1 MPAFNRFVNDYD
13 GNIIIKIN
21 IPIELAYLQPNSCNM
36 WRNSISYCARVTV
49 FERNICN
56 KSDEKPYLCP
66 SDGGKLS
73 KSLIK
78 SGVIVSA
85 MTLISRVL
93 GLVRD
98 VVIANLMGAGTSAD
112 VFFFANKIPNFLR
125 RLFAEGAFAQA
136 FVPVLAEYEETK
148 TKEETRE
155 LLSKVAGT
163 LGLLVTIVTL
173 FGVIGS
179 PILAALF
186 GGGWFLDWLN
196 DGPNAEKFVL
206 SALLLKI
213 TFPYLW
219 FITFTA
225 LAGSILNTRGRFA
238 VSAFT
243 PVFLNIAIIGFAIWV
258 SPNME
263 SPEIG
268 LALGVFV
275 GGLIQF
281 LFQIPF
287 LLQER
292 ALVKPSWGWH
302 HAGVVKIRKLMIPA
316 LFGVSVSQI
325 NLLFDTF
332 IASFLMTGSISW
344 LYYSDRLLEF
354 PLGLFGIAIATV
366 ILPTLSKK
374 HVNAQGDEFSKTMD
388 WGVKAII
395 LLGMPAMLGLIILA
409 KPMLMVLFMRGEF
422 TVDDVNMASYSLVA
436 YGSGL
441 LCFMMI
447 KVLAPGYYS
456 RHDTKTPVRYGIIA
470 MVSNMVFNL
479 IFAIPFGYVGL
490 AIATSMSALLNATL
504 LYRGLHKANVY
515 RFSKSTFIFIAKV
528 FSATLV
534 MSALILFYL
543 PAQVDWFAWGEIHRM
558 LVLIGLIGGGAVS
571 YLLVLV
577 ILGVKP
583 WKIKQGKLS

>member
-1 MPAFNRFVNDYD
+1 M
-13 GNIIIKIN
+13 
-21 IPIELAYLQPNSCNM
+21 
-36 WRNSISYCARVTV
+36 
-49 FERNICN
+49 
-56 KSDEKPYLCP
+56 
-66 SDGGKLS
+66 S
-73 KSLIK
+73 KKLIK
-78 SGVIVSA
+78 SGIIVSA

-98 VVIANLMGAGTSAD
+98 IVIANLMGAGSSAD

-136 FVPVLAEYEETK
+136 FVPVLTEYQEKK
-148 TKEETRE
+148 TPEETRE

-163 LGLLVTIVTL
+163 LGLLVTLVTL

-196 DGPNAEKFVL
+196 DGPNAEKFEL
-206 SALLLKI
+206 ASLMLKI

-243 PVFLNIAIIGFAIWV
+243 PVFLNISVIGFALYLA
-258 SPNME
+258 PQME
-263 SPEIG
+263 QPEIG
-268 LALGVFV
+268 LSWGIFF

-287 LLQER
+287 LMGEK
-292 ALVKPSWGWH
+292 ALVKPSWGWNH
-302 HAGVVKIRKLMIPA
+302 PGVVKIRTLMIPA

-366 ILPTLSKK
+366 ILPALSRNF
-374 HVNAQGDEFSKTMD
+374 VNAEGEGFKRTMD
-388 WGVKAII
+388 WGVKAIF
-395 LLGMPAMLGLIILA
+395 LLGMPAMFGLVVLA
-409 KPMLMVLFMRGEF
+409 KPMLMVLFMRGAFSFEDA
-422 TVDDVNMASYSLVA
+422 TMASYSLIA

-441 LCFMMI
+441 LNFMLI

-470 MVSNMVFNL
+470 MVSNMVLNL
-479 IFAIPFGYVGL
+479 MFAVPFGYVGL
-490 AIATSMSALLNATL
+490 AIATSLSALLNAGL
-504 LYRGLHKANVY
+504 LYRGLHLQNIY
-515 RFSKSTFIFIAKV
+515 RISSETLMFIGKV
-528 FSATLV
+528 TAATLA
-534 MSALILFYL
+534 MALCIFYFG
-543 PAQVDWFAWGEIHRM
+543 PAEQQWLDWHTGERLM
-558 LVLIGLIGGGAVS
+558 GLSMVIAGGALS
-571 YLLVLV
+571 YFMVLLL
-577 ILGVKP
+577 LGVKP
-583 WKIKQGKLS
+583 WKLKKAS

>member
-1 MPAFNRFVNDYD
+1 
-13 GNIIIKIN
+13 
-21 IPIELAYLQPNSCNM
+21 
-36 WRNSISYCARVTV
+36 
-49 FERNICN
+49 
-56 KSDEKPYLCP
+56 
-66 SDGGKLS
+66 
-73 KSLIK
+73 
-78 SGVIVSA
+78 

-98 VVIANLMGAGTSAD
+98 VVVANLMGAGTSAD

-136 FVPVLAEYEETK
+136 FVPVLTEYQEK
-148 TKEETRE
+148 HSSDETRE

-173 FGVIGS
+173 VGVIAS
-179 PILAALF
+179 PVLSALF
-186 GGGWFLDWLN
+186 GGGWFVAWLN
-196 DGPNAEKFVL
+196 NEPDGAKFELATVV
-206 SALLLKI
+206 LKI

-243 PVFLNIAIIGFAIWV
+243 PVFLNVAIIAAAIFYAPT
-258 SPNME
+258 S
-263 SPEIG
+263 SQPEIT
-268 LALGVFV
+268 LAWGVFC

-287 LLQER
+287 LLREK

-302 HAGVVKIRKLMIPA
+302 HPGVVKIRTLMIPA

-366 ILPTLSKK
+366 ILPALSRN
-374 HVNAQGDEFSKTMD
+374 HVNDEGAGFGLTMD
-388 WGVKAII
+388 WGIKAIL
-395 LLGMPAMLGLIILA
+395 LLGLPAMMGLIVLA
-409 KPMLMVLFMRGEF
+409 KPMLMVLFMRGAF
-422 TVDDVNMASYSLVA
+422 SITDVEMASYSLMA

-441 LCFMMI
+441 LSFMLI

-456 RHDTKTPVRYGIIA
+456 RQDTKTPVRYGIIA
-470 MVSNMVFNL
+470 MITNMGFNL
-479 IFAIPFGYVGL
+479 LFAIPFGYVGL

-504 LYRGLHKANVY
+504 LYRGLHLAGVY
-515 RFSKSTFIFIAKV
+515 RISRPTIVFFVKAVVST
-528 FSATLV
+528 
-534 MSALILFYL
+534 ALMVVVLYYFL
-543 PAQVDWFAWGEIHRM
+543 PSQSQWLEWHLIDRTKA
-558 LVLIGLIGGGAVS
+558 LIGLISMGAIT
-571 YLLVLV
+571 YLLGLLL
-577 ILGVKP
+577 LGIRP
-583 WKIKQGKLS
+583 WSIKRGVV